1 MARYELDSVTL
12 AQLEAVLEWTLMV
25 AEMQTNDTSR
35 EEINSIALNLAEAF
49 GIRVN
54 VAEETLEED
63 GTVVV
68 RWATEEEIAD
78 ADAADADRT
87 QLH

>member
-1 MARYELDSVTL
+1 MARYELDSTTL
-12 AQLEAVLEWTLMV
+12 AQMEAVLEWTLMV
-25 AEMQTNDTSR
+25 AEMQTQDTGR
-35 EEINSIALNLAEAF
+35 EEINSICLALAETF

-54 VAEETLEED
+54 VAEETVEDD

-68 RWATEEEIAD
+68 RWATEEELAD
-78 ADAADADRT
+78 ADAADADR

>member
-54 VAEETLEED
+54 VAEETVEDD